1 MIDPKDISAK
11 AQALQDRLKETYGVR
26 ARDLEGALRK
36 TGRRLPRR
44 LHKQARYIIES
55 QELAGH
61 PKLSRFIDHTAI
73 SQTFDAISEHLD
85 TVDPREQRKDY
96 WLSVAGNVAMSILV
110 VGAVVVTLLVWRDL
124 I

>member
-11 AQALQDRLKETYGVR
+11 AQALQDRLKETYGVK
-26 ARDLEGALRK
+26 ARDLESALRK

-44 LHKQARYIIES
+44 LQKQARYIVES
-55 QELAGH
+55 QTLAGH
-61 PKLSRFIDHTAI
+61 PKLSRFIDHQAI

-85 TVDPREQRKDY
+85 AVDPREKRKDY
-96 WLSVAGNVAMSILV
+96 WLSVAGNTALSILI
-110 VGAVVVTLLVWRDL
+110 VGLAVVTLLVWRDL

>member
-26 ARDLEGALRK
+26 AKTLESALRK

-44 LHKQARYIIES
+44 LQKQAKYIVES
-55 QELAGH
+55 QSLAGH
-61 PKLSRFIDHTAI
+61 PKLSRFIDHAAVN
-73 SQTFDAISEHLD
+73 QTFDAISEHLD
-85 TVDPREQRKDY
+85 AVDPAEKRKDY
-96 WLSVAGNVAMSILV
+96 WLTIAGTLALCVLIL
-110 VGAVVVTLLVWRDL
+110 GAAFVSLLVWRDL